1 MATTSRRDVP
11 TPVLGKLSLS
21 HVGILAVEVEPAMS
35 DGGARETLRE
45 VLERELNK
53 EMAALHSAFR
63 GEWEDDRGKK
73 NVRVIAASSDTFVV
87 LTARRFVEAT
97 KMVCLATRNDGSEL
111 RSKVPVTFR
120 EVAVCQGNQE
130 IEVLRHVVPMLLDG
144 AFAETPEW
152 RVFGENDNGTRYMY
166 NGGGQEFWPETPD
179 AMITACG
186 VEVQRGIGVRKA
198 PMSLN
203 RDVGEDRE
211 LEIVFPSV
219 NTVILRLQRLGSVID
234 AMRNAGV
241 SNQKLRDFINGGKV
255 IDISSTPIM
264 AQAAP
269 EIGVEVAVIAFRRE
283 LPKSVGYKSIS
294 EFRLAFATRL
304 NTFVPRHVHVD
315 DSKEELLADV
325 CFPGH
330 DKPYLWPV
338 SLLLKSTG
346 ATELTAR
353 QSNVAND
360 TLLAWLYA
368 VSRVPILDT
377 HLSFQISK
385 RAFMSQSVAP
395 KSGPLVPDREIFIS
409 AALNGSSAAWPGFS
423 AQANSMPF
431 SVDAWI
437 NPFAHLE
444 SESLLDMFSPQQA
457 LPPNTA
463 STPSSIPNI
472 RTPGASDLVDAL
484 AFDDVSFGRAAGLS
498 PPRIDDARMEAEP
511 SSDDEPA
518 PVLGSRLTPG
528 GLQTAVFHRVPGE
541 PPKKRLPTKE
551 SRKILPPINTV
562 LRDRIKKN
570 CRVKDVPDVVVYTAE
585 IIEAGNADNL
595 TIRGMDSSGL
605 LRHLR
610 QMLALKP
617 GDAPVSRRK
626 EDMVDFVRS
635 KLKLKMPSKK
645 V

>member
-1 MATTSRRDVP
+1 MTSRRDVP

-21 HVGILAVEVEPAMS
+21 HVGILAVEVEPAMR

-53 EMAALHSAFR
+53 EIWALRSAFR
-63 GEWEDDRGKK
+63 GEWEEDRGKK

-87 LTARRFVEAT
+87 LTTRRFVEAT
-97 KMVCLATRNDGSEL
+97 KMVCLATRNDDGSEL
-111 RSKVPVTFR
+111 RSKVPVSFR
-120 EVAVCQGNQE
+120 EVVVCQGNQE
-130 IEVLRHVVPMLLDG
+130 IEVLRRIVPMLLEG

-186 VEVQRGIGVRKA
+186 VEVQCGMSVRKV

-211 LEIVFPSV
+211 LEIVFPSI
-219 NTVILRLQRLGSVID
+219 NAVILRLQRLGSVID
-234 AMRNAGV
+234 AMRSAGV

-304 NTFVPRHVHVD
+304 NTFVPRHAHMD
-315 DSKEELLADV
+315 DSSEELLADV

-330 DKPYLWPV
+330 HKPYLWPV
-338 SLLLKSTG
+338 SLLLRSTG

-368 VSRVPILDT
+368 ASRVPILDT

-409 AALNGSSAAWPGFS
+409 TALNGSSAAWPGFS

-431 SVDAWI
+431 SVDAWV
-437 NPFAHLE
+437 NPFAHME

-472 RTPGASDLVDAL
+472 MTPGASDIVDAL
-484 AFDDVSFGRAAGLS
+484 TFDEVIAGRAVGLS
-498 PPRIDDARMEAEP
+498 PPRTDIATREAER
-511 SSDDEPA
+511 SRDDEPA
-518 PVLGSRLTPG
+518 PILGSRLTPG
-528 GLQTAVFHRVPGE
+528 GLQTAVFYSNPGH
-541 PPKKRLPTKE
+541 PPTKRLRDKT
-551 SRKILPPINTV
+551 SRKKLPPINTM
-562 LRDRIKKN
+562 LRDRIMKT
-570 CRVKDVPDVVVYTAE
+570 CGVEDVPDVVVYTAE
-585 IIEAGNADNL
+585 MIESGNADNL
-595 TIRGMDSSGL
+595 TIRKIDASGL

-610 QMLALKP
+610 QMLTLKP
-617 GDAPVSRRK
+617 GDAPASRRK
-626 EDMVDFVRS
+626 EDIVDFVCS
-635 KLKLKMPSKK
+635 KLKLKMPSKER
-645 V
+645 